1 LRKGRLRD
9 IRSDGESVCDVHHII
24 SAAFGNYR
32 SDVITFILSVP
43 DFSYLV
49 PIPKYE
55 GEAPMVQMMIEHF
68 STQAAR
74 IIYMQKSDY
83 VDSMVKAGVIK
94 ENQAEHEL
102 ARLLERSLLE
112 LGLEVPEVVRSRM

>member
-1 LRKGRLRD
+1 
-9 IRSDGESVCDVHHII
+9 
-24 SAAFGNYR
+24 
-32 SDVITFILSVP
+32 
-43 DFSYLV
+43 
-49 PIPKYE
+49 
-55 GEAPMVQMMIEHF
+55 MVQMMIEHF